1 MKHLVFADTNHAGL
15 FAIRTAKAL
24 GYRVGLVRSPD
35 FRPLYAGP
43 LADEVLS
50 QVDRIVDV
58 EDSTDEDQLLQALA
72 ALDAEA
78 PVDGAVAVMEYTSLP
93 LARAAERAG
102 IRATPRRAVELARDK
117 QACRRALEAAGI
129 ASARHA
135 RVDRLGEAL
144 AAAASIGYP
153 VVVKPVSG
161 AGSLLAARIDDDR
174 AMEAYFARHDA
185 LLARLPRGMARAAGG
200 SLLVEEHLD
209 GPLLSVEIGAARG
222 RILRFMVSGRKR
234 GSHNEILELGT
245 TMPAGIPAPA
255 RAGAFAY
262 AEAIVRTLGLD
273 LGIFHIEVILTATGP
288 RLVEVNPRLMGASLP
303 TLYRHATGVDIHAF
317 LARIHVGEAVEDP
330 PADAL
335 RAATSRVTAAAVD
348 ATVRAD
354 LAPDWLAPFA
364 PHLVE
369 HAIRVRP
376 GQALPAM
383 ISNHESFG
391 YFQVVADDPAAS
403 ADLGDRLVRGIGEA
417 LGVRLAD

>member
-1 MKHLVFADTNHAGL
+1 MRHLVFADTNHAGL
-15 FAIRTAKAL
+15 FAIRSAKAL

-35 FRPLYAGP
+35 FRPHYAGP
-43 LADEVLS
+43 LADAVLAT
-50 QVDRIVDV
+50 VDRIVDV
-58 EDSTDEDQLLQALA
+58 EDSTDEEQLLRALA
-72 ALDAEA
+72 VLDAGA

-117 QACRRALEAAGI
+117 AACRRTLEAAGI
-129 ASARHA
+129 PSARHA
-135 RVDRLGEAL
+135 RVDRLEQAL
-144 AAAASIGYP
+144 SAAASIGYP

-161 AGSLLAARIDDDR
+161 AGSLLAACIDDGR
-174 AMEAYFARHDA
+174 GMEAYFARHDA

-209 GPLLSVEIGAARG
+209 GPLLSVEIGAVAG

-234 GSHNEILELGT
+234 GSRNEILELGT
-245 TMPAGIPAPA
+245 TMPAAIPVAA
-255 RAGAFAY
+255 RDASFAY
-262 AEAIVRTLGLD
+262 AEAIIRALGLD
-273 LGIFHIEVILTATGP
+273 LGIFHVEVILTAAGP

-303 TLYRHATGVDIHAF
+303 TLYRHATGADIHAF
-317 LARIHVGEAVEDP
+317 LARIHVGEEVEDP
-330 PADAL
+330 PADVL
-335 RAATSRVTAAAVD
+335 RAATSRVTAAAGD
-348 ATVRAD
+348 AAVRAD
-354 LAPDWLAPFA
+354 LAADWLDPFVR
-364 PHLVE
+364 HFVE

-403 ADLGDRLVRGIGEA
+403 AALGDRLVRAIGAA